1 MFVREKKGRF
11 LGPGMKSA
19 TRASGIVII
28 VNHSE
33 CFGHCFDDS
42 SRPYANEIMINV
54 STMVNGWPSV
64 KDGGLAIDGHWERKA
79 TPYKS
84 RIAQTAQWTLTTY
97 Q

>member
-1 MFVREKKGRF
+1 MQNIRHVENQVWCSKKNLCAHVCPRKKGPL

-33 CFGHCFDDS
+33 CFWHCFDDS
-42 SRPYANEIMINV
+42 SGPYANEIMINV

-64 KDGGLAIDGHWERKA
+64 KDGGLAIDGH
-79 TPYKS
+79 
-84 RIAQTAQWTLTTY
+84 
-97 Q
+97 